1 LVLELRL
8 YEIVGRKSYNRHLS
22 HTGLKVAGKAAL
34 VAAGVAFGFHKGLSG
49 GDTPAI
55 PCPAS
60 EVPPPEKVPPGEAPP
75 PEKVLREE
83 VLREELNSVAEDVA
97 LRDVNAKDK
106 PSLARLSRFE
116 SIENRLNRLEEGA
129 GRAPANSATLQ
140 DLAEAIAK
148 ATESI
153 SNDIDRRFEVQRLSI
168 HSLRALIAQTDV
180 LLEQVLRRLEDA
192 AE

>member
-60 EVPPPEKVPPGEAPP
+60 EMPPPEEVRP
-75 PEKVLREE
+75 PEEVPAEALLRKE
-83 VLREELNSVAEDVA
+83 VKSVAEDVP

-106 PSLARLSRFE
+106 PALARLSRLE
-116 SIENRLNRLEEGA
+116 AIENRLNRLEEGA
-129 GRAPANSATLQ
+129 RRAPANSATLQ
-140 DLAEAIAK
+140 DLSEAIAK
-148 ATESI
+148 ATDSI